1 VDDPRSPAGDPADA
15 HAAHDAHAMRGG
27 SLPAH
32 DDSLPVHGDSLPA
45 HGDGLPLAGIVVAD
59 FTRVVAG
66 PMATMALADLGAT
79 VIKVERPD
87 GDDTRRW
94 GPPWGPRSSSYFEAV
109 NRTKLSVTLDL
120 SDPDDRA
127 AAVDLACRADVLVE
141 NFRTGTMARFG
152 LDHETLQARN
162 PRLVYCSLTGFGS
175 RGGASLPGYD
185 FIVQA
190 LGGLMSVTGDP
201 AGDPVK
207 VGVALVDVLTG
218 KDAVIGILAALA
230 ARTRT
235 GRGQRVEV
243 NLLSSLLA
251 SMINQAGSYLTTG
264 TPPARLGDRH
274 PSIAPYETLACRDG
288 RIAVACGNGGQ
299 FRRLVALLG
308 LPDLADDPRFATNA
322 ARVAHR
328 DALAVTLESRLA
340 TDDAT
345 AWQRRLIEAD
355 VPAGRVGTLADGFA
369 LAEQLGLS
377 PTRQA
382 GPGEVPQVAHP
393 ITYSGFTPRH
403 PTPPPGLGEH
413 DAAVRAWLQA
423 PRGTHPLELHP
434 LDMTRHPTA
443 SPGQES

>member
-1 VDDPRSPAGDPADA
+1 MDDR
-15 HAAHDAHAMRGG
+15 R
-27 SLPAH
+27 
-32 DDSLPVHGDSLPA
+32 
-45 HGDGLPLAGIVVAD
+45 GLPLAGVVVAD

-66 PMATMALADLGAT
+66 PMATMTLADLGAT
-79 VIKVERPD
+79 VIKVERPG
-87 GDDTRRW
+87 GDDTRHW

-109 NRTKLSVTLDL
+109 NRSKLSVTLDL
-120 SDPDDRA
+120 VDPADRA
-127 AAVDLACRADVLVE
+127 AAVELASRADVLVE

-152 LDHETLQARN
+152 LDHETLRGRN
-162 PRLVYCSLTGFGS
+162 PGLVYCSLTGFGS
-175 RGGASLPGYD
+175 RGGAALPGYD

-230 ARTRT
+230 ARART
-235 GRGQRVEV
+235 GRGQQIEV

-264 TPPARLGDRH
+264 TPPGRRGDRH

-288 RIAVACGNGGQ
+288 RIAVACGNDGQ

-308 LPDLADDPRFATNA
+308 LAGLADEPRFATNA

-328 DALAVTLESRLA
+328 NDLAEALESALA
-340 TDDAT
+340 TDDAAT
-345 AWQRRLIEAD
+345 WQTRLTEVD

-377 PTRQA
+377 PTRQV

-393 ITYSGFTPRH
+393 VTYSGFAPRR
-403 PTPPPGLGEH
+403 PAPPPALGEH
-413 DAAVRAWLQA
+413 DATVRAWLQA
-423 PRGTHPLELHP
+423 PRDTHPLDASHHA
-434 LDMTRHPTA
+434 D